1 LYYYGNSWNI
11 VHTKHN
17 NISTR
22 NCYYSY
28 IVVLYIVKNCVV
40 VGAHMGWSRCS
51 CCTVICDDG
60 RWRWRWRRRC
70 SETRIK
76 SVSCVL
82 CVVCCRVPCYCYF
95 KYFLDVIVY
104 NYETIVVGLKVL
116 ATLITTS
123 RHNDNNDL
131 NYY

>member
-40 VGAHMGWSRCS
+40 VGAHMGRYRSS

-60 RWRWRWRRRC
+60 GWRWRWRRRC

-82 CVVCCRVPCYCYF
+82 FIEIAVCKCIRKCKIWSYLGYAYSSI
-95 KYFLDVIVY
+95 KKI
-104 NYETIVVGLKVL
+104 NI
-116 ATLITTS
+116 LIKLIFIKS
-123 RHNDNNDL
+123 KWKES
-131 NYY
+131 YPE